1 MAKKVQ
7 PITRSVQARIVG
19 TEAPSLL
26 AAQTEPLRIVRSFAF
41 MDLCSF
47 TKYTDEHGP
56 IAARE
61 ILLGFRAAVR
71 DVTER
76 RGVRIA
82 KWLGDGVMV
91 VGVDAGTLASTA
103 VDIVN
108 RIHTSELDVRGGL
121 STGPVLFVDGDDYVG
136 RAINLAARLCDIAE
150 AGEVIADG
158 DSCQELPGWIVS
170 EQYKNVRV
178 KGLGNR
184 SDLLRLGVLEG
195 YRAPLWELPG

>member
-7 PITRSVQARIVG
+7 PMTRGVQARIVG

-61 ILLGFRAAVR
+61 VLLGFRAAVR

-158 DSCQELPGWIVS
+158 DSCHELPGWIVA

-178 KGLGNR
+178 KGLGSR
-184 SDLLRLGVLEG
+184 SDLLRLGVLDG